1 MKTSTCFTSR
11 RCGVPITRKLMSG
24 MLVCTLT
31 TGRTTGVNTNSSFIS
46 PRAVKNGTKT
56 KRLPITIRPAML
68 ANFAKN
74 LMAGKKTSSI
84 QKTTRCK
91 SARLRVAKNSTALT
105 TIPKMKNEHPC
116 PNFSSSFL
124 SAGRSTFLAIF
135 IIRLFCRSVNLSQ
148 RKTAPSRPPTQLTLL
163 KIIPLVKLEAQVA
176 QINPHKNY
184 TAALALAMAH
194 N

>member
-1 MKTSTCFTSR
+1 
-11 RCGVPITRKLMSG
+11 
-24 MLVCTLT
+24 
-31 TGRTTGVNTNSSFIS
+31 
-46 PRAVKNGTKT
+46 
-56 KRLPITIRPAML
+56 ML

-124 SAGRSTFLAIF
+124 SAGRSTFLA
-135 IIRLFCRSVNLSQ
+135 
-148 RKTAPSRPPTQLTLL
+148 
-163 KIIPLVKLEAQVA
+163 LEAQVA